1 MDYGEFSTIKNEIGG
16 AELRN
21 SLKKQWLHDN
31 MSIGKDAKKSRRIN
45 NVNHRMTKEEKY
57 QQMLQRIG
65 GFRLLD
71 DDFMTKCFEENIE
84 ATELVLRI
92 VLNKPDIKVIKVQT
106 QYSMKNIKGRSLRLD
121 IYATDSEGKK
131 YNIEI
136 QRVDKGAGAKRARYN
151 SSLIDSDILPAGFE
165 VENLAETYV
174 IFITENDVIGKNK
187 PIYHIDR
194 YIRETEEYF
203 NDGSHIIYVN
213 ASCQDDSELGK
224 LMHDFSVT
232 EPENMNFKVLADAT
246 GYYKKDKEGIQAM
259 CKAMEDMIT
268 DFVIDDRKEAAVRML
283 ESGKLTNEEIARFSD
298 LPLQVIEE
306 LANSLQTT

>member
-1 MDYGEFSTIKNEIGG
+1 MGNI
-16 AELRN
+16 
-21 SLKKQWLHDN
+21 
-31 MSIGKDAKKSRRIN
+31 
-45 NVNHRMTKEEKY
+45 MTEERKY
-57 QQMLQRIG
+57 QEMLQRIR

-92 VLNKPDIKVIKVQT
+92 VLNKPDIKVVKVQT

-121 IYATDSEGKK
+121 IYATDSEDKK

-136 QRVDKGAGAKRARYN
+136 QRADKGAGAKRARYN
-151 SSLIDSDILPAGFE
+151 SSLIDSNILPAGFE
-165 VENLAETYV
+165 VENLAETFV

-194 YIRETEEYF
+194 YIKETEEYF

-213 ASCQDDSELGK
+213 ASYKDDTELGK
-224 LMHDFSVT
+224 LMHDFSVV
-232 EPENMNFKVLADAT
+232 EPEDMNFKVLANAT

-268 DFVIDDRKEAAVRML
+268 DDRKEAAIRML
-283 ESGKLTNEEIARFSD
+283 ESGKLTNEDIAKFSS
-298 LPLQVIEE
+298 LPLDVVEE
-306 LANSLQTT
+306 LAESLQTV